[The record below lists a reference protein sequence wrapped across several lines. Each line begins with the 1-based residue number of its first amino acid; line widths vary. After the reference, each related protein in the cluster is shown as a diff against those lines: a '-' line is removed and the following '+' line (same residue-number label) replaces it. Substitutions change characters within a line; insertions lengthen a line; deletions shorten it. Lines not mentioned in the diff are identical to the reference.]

1 METNDIK
8 ETWKAGIERTIKP
21 YPEERLNEMVVNS
34 ARKSIKTVYP
44 ELFSGSLSLPWPFSS
59 SYHSS

>member
-34 ARKSIKTVYP
+34 RQCIP